1 MCLSMIPQEDMEYL
15 LKICWSIEQCSE
27 AYCEC
32 CIAEIAAS
40 FLVRASLLRV
50 DDLAN
55 AKRRGKQRF
64 SRWIGRGRIAGA
76 GNVMKIAL
84 PAFVLLIEYENK

>member
-1 MCLSMIPQEDMEYL
+1 MQRSVLRMLHCGDSCKFPC
-15 LKICWSIEQCSE
+15 KSIF
-27 AYCEC
+27 
-32 CIAEIAAS
+32 IAS
-40 FLVRASLLRV
+40 GRLG
-50 DDLAN
+50 
-55 AKRRGKQRF
+55 KRRGKQRF